1 MTEPEEVV
9 DDSGERESGTETEDG
24 TDDER
29 SRPSRRTLVLI
40 LVPIAIVY
48 VTAIIGNAIH
58 PSLLNKHPLWLVA
71 MEPRTRYL
79 LLVAAK
85 EVDFIPF
92 LVIATL
98 RRLLSDPLYYLLGVL
113 YGKAGIKWIENRLG
127 EGGAII
133 GPIQRGFSKAAPVF
147 VFLIPGPLVCA
158 LAGSTGMNV
167 IVFFALNIIGTIS
180 AVFVMYHF
188 AGVVEGPLDAINGF
202 YGRYGKWLT
211 IVSIVITVLW
221 FANQRRQ
228 GKGEFQ
234 SLDEIERELEGESN

>member
-1 MTEPEEVV
+1 MTEPEDLV
-9 DDSGERESGTETEDG
+9 DDTAENEPTTDTDEPVES
-24 TDDER
+24 ER
-29 SRPSRRTLVLI
+29 SRPSRRTLVAILI
-40 LVPIAIVY
+40 PIGIVY

-58 PSLLNKHPLWLVA
+58 PRLLNDHPLWLVA

-85 EVDFIPF
+85 DVDFIPF
-92 LVIATL
+92 FVIATA

-113 YGKAGIKWIENRLG
+113 YGKAGIRWIENRLG

-147 VFLIPGPLVCA
+147 VFLLPGPLVCA

-167 IVFFALNIIGTIS
+167 LLFFALNIAGTIS
-180 AVFVMYHF
+180 AVYVSYHF
-188 AGVVEGPLDAINGF
+188 AGVVEGPLDAINNF

-211 IVSIVITVLW
+211 IASVAITILW

-228 GKGEFQ
+228 GKGDFQ
-234 SLDEIERELEGESN
+234 SLDEIERELEGGSN